1 MKTRYYYEQ
10 LSENAK
16 IIYKG
21 LYKAI
26 KQLQEVAII
35 PGKIKNEELS
45 SVLYAI
51 RYDNP
56 ELYYFNWIEY
66 YLLRENEVE
75 IKLIYTYP
83 VKTLPGRN
91 KYIQE
96 LIDSSL
102 EIYKKRKITDAFNT
116 SLWIHNHIAHL
127 VTYDEDSYEGKSEKR
142 RHADAHSIA
151 GVFCRKTAVCEGIA
165 LAYKLLCDKL
175 GIYCIVAVGE
185 ANSSPSDELGNNN
198 GHAWNII
205 RLGDKYAHVDV
216 TWNMCLS
223 RGCKKTRYDYFGVSD
238 RMIKSNHRW
247 EKYPMCVEGSGL
259 TYFEQ
264 KKCVISNIKELNI
277 MLDNAVSS
285 KTESL
290 YFQIKKEGGKEII
303 SNEAVRD
310 TVKKKVFSRKSK
322 CKEYTIT
329 HNEDLGIYLY
339 LLNY

>member
-21 LYKAI
+21 LYQAI
-26 KQLQEVAII
+26 QRLQEVANI
-35 PGKIKNEELS
+35 PGKIRKEEVPS
-45 SVLYAI
+45 ILYAL

-66 YLLRENEVE
+66 YILNADSVTF
-75 IKLIYTYP
+75 KLIYTYP
-83 VKTLPGRN
+83 VKTIPGRN
-91 KYIQE
+91 KYIQQ
-96 LIDSSL
+96 LINNSI
-102 EIYKKRKITDAFNT
+102 EIYKKKRISDEFNT

-127 VTYDEDSYEGKSEKR
+127 VTYDEESYEGKSEKR

-175 GIYCIVAVGE
+175 GIYCIVAVGK
-185 ANSSPSDELGNNN
+185 ASSSPSDTLENNN

-205 RLGDKYAHVDV
+205 RIGDKYAHVDV
-216 TWNMCLS
+216 TWNMCMS

-238 RMIKSNHRW
+238 RIIKSNHQW
-247 EKYPMCVEGSGL
+247 EKYPVCVDGSGL

-264 KKCVISNIKELNI
+264 NKCVMSNISELNKFLDESISNK
-277 MLDNAVSS
+277 A
-285 KTESL
+285 ESL
-290 YFQIKKEGGKEII
+290 YFQIKKEEGKVFICDEDVR
-303 SNEAVRD
+303 NAVND
-310 TVKKKVFSRKSK
+310 KAFSRKSK
-322 CKEYTIT
+322 CKEYTCMF
-329 HNEDLGIYLY
+329 NSDLGIYMF